1 MKDPTFSKDKPV
13 GSCSS
18 ALRAESKNDQKT
30 LNTLFVETVKSNYG
44 LYLRKCY
51 TYVKCPSIAEDAVQE
66 GILAAHQN
74 LSSVK
79 NNNALDAW
87 LYRIVIRKAIDLV
100 YKKKKFIQ
108 FNEELEELVSYDK
121 FRFLDEPH
129 QLEVSNPEEEI
140 IKDEGLVQIE
150 AALAVLDDSYR
161 IPILLKDFEGFSTR
175 EISEIL
181 QISESNT
188 KVRIH
193 RARLKLKI
201 QLNEYFFPD
210 YMSNF
215 K

>member
-1 MKDPTFSKDKPV
+1 MKDSTVPKHEPE

-18 ALRAESKNDQKT
+18 ALKPKSTHEQKI
-30 LNTLFVETVKSNYG
+30 LNALFIETVKTNYG

-51 TYVKCPSIAEDAVQE
+51 TYVKCPSMAEDAVQE
-66 GILAAHQN
+66 GILAAHLN

-79 NNNALDAW
+79 NNHAIAAW
-87 LYRIVIRKAIDLV
+87 LYRIVIRKAIDLF

-121 FRFLDEPH
+121 FGFLEAPIS
-129 QLEVSNPEEEI
+129 LEASNPVEDI
-140 IKDEGLVQIE
+140 IMDEGVAQIT

-175 EISEIL
+175 EISEVL

-210 YMSNF
+210 YMSDF